1 MDLLTLSR
9 LQFGMTAFYHFL
21 FVPLTLGLAFMIA
34 ILKTIYLKNK
44 DERLDKLA
52 MFLMKLFAI
61 NFAVGVA
68 TGLTM
73 EFEFG
78 TNWFEYSKF
87 VGDIF
92 GAPLAIEGL
101 MAFFLESTFI
111 GLFLFGKDRIS
122 DKMHTFAAWM
132 VALGSTL
139 SALWILI
146 ANSWMQTPAGYKIV
160 ETEQGVKAVLT
171 DFFEAVL
178 NHTTVFRFLHC
189 VNAGYIVG
197 GFFVMGIMAYYILR
211 NKHTDIAKIG
221 LKFALVFTALV
232 SLLQIIFGDIH
243 GYQVTHGQPLKMA
256 MMEGKWESE
265 KGASLD
271 LFGVID
277 QEKQET
283 KVILE
288 VPYLL
293 SILSYHDPNAEFKGI
308 KDLVK
313 EYQQIAQEAK
323 AKIPVLEQKLAELEK
338 SNAPKEE
345 IEKVKAE
352 LAMAKANARAYD
364 ITFEDLPS
372 VALVFTTFHLMVYLG
387 FYFVFLTLWGLF
399 LLKRGKLFESKGY
412 LWLLVLSIPLPWV
425 ATELGWIATEVG
437 RQPWIVQG
445 VMLTKDA
452 VSFHVGATNV
462 LFSFIFFLTIY
473 TLIFIVFL
481 YAMVKAIKKGIS
493 PDDQMKI
500 GRAEGSTGN
509 IANITAF
516 SKTDKRF

>member
-9 LQFGMTAFYHFL
+9 FQFGMTAFYHFL

-34 ILKTIYLKNK
+34 IIKTIYLKNK
-44 DERLDKLA
+44 DKRYDDLA

-78 TNWFEYSKF
+78 TNWFQYSKF

-111 GLFLFGKDRIS
+111 GLFLFGKDRVS

-160 ETEQGVKAVLT
+160 ESPQGVKAVLT
-171 DFFEAVL
+171 DFFEAVI
-178 NHTTVFRFLHC
+178 NHSTAIRFLHC
-189 VNAGYIVG
+189 VDAGYIVG
-197 GFFVMGIMAYYILR
+197 GFFVMGVMAYYLLKG
-211 NKHTDIAKIG
+211 KHVEIAKVG
-221 LKFALVFTALV
+221 LKFALIFTAVV
-232 SLLQIIFGDIH
+232 STIQIVFGDIH
-243 GYQVTHGQPLKMA
+243 GYQVTHTQPLKMA
-256 MMEGKWESE
+256 MMEGKWETE

-283 KVILE
+283 KVLLK

-313 EYQQIAQEAK
+313 EYREYAEK
-323 AKIPVLEQKLAELEK
+323 AEKQIPVLEAKLKELEK
-338 SNAPKEE
+338 NNAPQEE
-345 IEKVKAE
+345 IEKVKAQ
-352 LAMAKANARAYD
+352 LAQAKAEAKAYN
-364 ITFEDLPS
+364 ISFEDLPS
-372 VALVFTTFHLMVYLG
+372 VSLVFTTFHLMVYFG
-387 FYFVFLTLWGLF
+387 FFFAFVTIWGLW
-399 LLKRGKLFESKGY
+399 LLKRGKLYTSKVF
-412 LWLLVLSIPLPWV
+412 LWTVLLSIPLPFI
-425 ATELGWIATEVG
+425 ATNFGWIAAEVG
-437 RQPWIVQG
+437 RQPWLVQG
-445 VMLTKDA
+445 VLLTKDG
-452 VSFHVGATNV
+452 VSFHPTGNV
-462 LFSFIFFLTIY
+462 LFSVIFFLVIY
-473 TLIFIVFL
+473 TAIYIVFF
-481 YAMVKAIKKGIS
+481 YAMIKAIKKGPQSSNSENI
-493 PDDQMKI
+493 PP
-500 GRAEGSTGN
+500 STN
-509 IANITAF
+509 PAQVTAF
-516 SKTDKRF
+516 SKTEENL